1 MPNEGTALKI
11 KINPGDV
18 APRYER
24 DIRELKIDSVVITE
38 QGMESGLPL
47 IDFQLTD
54 AETGKPYF
62 VMVSGRLIT
71 SLSAAIQ
78 GVNLRNHGKIDP

>member
-11 KINPGDV
+11 KLNSGDV
-18 APRYER
+18 APRYEKN
-24 DIRELKIDSVVITE
+24 IRQLKIDSAVITE

-47 IDFQLTD
+47 IDLQLTD

-62 VMVSGRLIT
+62 AVISGRLIT